1 MTIEQL
7 NIKRWLNRAFYAD
20 KKAKAL
26 EMRVNQC
33 RERAQS
39 VSVCCEGNVKGRS
52 DSSENGTENALMR
65 LADTEMK
72 LSRQILELLDVTD
85 EISEAIAKL
94 EDDDLETVMIHRY
107 LLFHTIEETAEM
119 MNYNERTVRRKQNKA
134 IEKLSAIVLVCP
146 EEI

>member
-1 MTIEQL
+1 MEQL
-7 NIKRWLNRAFYAD
+7 EIKYWLNRAFYAD

-26 EMRVNQC
+26 EMRVKQC

-39 VSVCCEGNVKGRS
+39 VSICYEGNDKGK
-52 DSSENGTENALMR
+52 SSSSKNGTENALMR

-72 LSRQILELLDVTD
+72 LNWQILELLEITD
-85 EISEAIAKL
+85 EIADAISKL

-107 LLFHTIEETAEM
+107 LLFHTIEQTAEM

-146 EEI
+146 AEL